1 MIFLQGMFYFCAIV
15 TFMVTILVLT
25 CVYKVKKSQLRMQ
38 KLTEE
43 KFKETVNVY
52 EQQNNPITYEIH
64 NCE

>member
-43 KFKETVNVY
+43 KFKETVNVF

>member
-15 TFMVTILVLT
+15 TFMVTVLVLT

-43 KFKETVNVY
+43 KFKETVNAY